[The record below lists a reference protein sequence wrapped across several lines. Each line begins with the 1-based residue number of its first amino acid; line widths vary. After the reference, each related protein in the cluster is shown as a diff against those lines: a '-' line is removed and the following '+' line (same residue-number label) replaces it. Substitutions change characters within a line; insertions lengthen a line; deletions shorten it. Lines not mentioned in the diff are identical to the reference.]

1 MADCQDRARDMI
13 APGMENNPSQVEKAQ
28 EQMLQCMSKAVDN
41 QIGMLKPLKKRI
53 DQQLKKL

>member
-1 MADCQDRARDMI
+1 MI